1 MRYEANLVKKIYQE
15 SYNEEYVR
23 SALKKNIITDNEY
36 AEIVGKFY
44 VPTIDEIKQAKL
56 VEMSSKCNQ
65 KIVKGCDV
73 VLSSGETEHFSLT
86 DVDQINLTNAIM
98 AVGFGAKNYP
108 YHADGKICRK
118 YSAEDIQKIAAV
130 AKDTIVYHTT
140 YFNHIKQWI
149 NRMEDKTEI
158 QGVRYGVEL
167 PDDLKASLDSM
178 MSSMQQMLDAG
189 DSVST
194 A

>member
-15 SYNEEYVR
+15 SYNEEYAR

-56 VEMSSKCNQ
+56 AEMSSKCNQ

-149 NRMEDKTEI
+149 KREESCDVIEGI
-158 QGVRYGVEL
+158 FYGIKL
-167 PDDLKASLDSM
+167 TDDLQKSFVAIV
-178 MSSMQQMLDAG
+178 AE
-189 DSVST
+189 
-194 A
+194 